1 MSDDGQRWKEKYLQ
15 SLEQQEKLERRWD
28 ARLDLLRRGLVRSSL
43 AAEGS
48 DKAVDQCMQEL
59 REIIRGDQIDAGLSA
74 LIPRLEKA
82 VLDSEQ
88 RRQQRIDQNVG
99 ALTGLTNQ
107 LLKLDVPRDVRKSLK
122 QFAKRIDERASQARE
137 MPALLGE
144 LSGLQQRAL
153 DEIANTDPA
162 APKPGLLQRLF
173 GSQGDATEDAQPAA
187 AALPTGDALAPP
199 PAVPAPAALQ
209 AARPLDDEPAS
220 PAQALAAAPAPV
232 VPAPGVPPT
241 VEAAPVA
248 AALAP
253 APAPAPA
260 QAPVPTPAA
269 ATEQSASAQVVAEAA
284 PVVAPLVPEVA
295 PAAPV
300 EPLAAAAP
308 APVTAL
314 ADGVSP
320 SLTPRLDSLPLP
332 AALLT
337 GEGDPG
343 YALPTPPE
351 PGYSAVAPHVAASL
365 RGLLDEL
372 DLPERHKPQGEALR
386 ERLVGGLNWY
396 ELVPVLDDLAVLVL
410 AVTNSEHRD
419 FAIYLKQ
426 LNERLVAFVA
436 SISAAQEGYSET
448 LESARVLDD
457 QLREQVSDLQSS
469 VQDAT
474 DLDDLKRAVEK
485 RLDGLLSTMNDYQ
498 RQRAAREEEV
508 GGRLKVL
515 VDRVATMEQEASAF
529 RDHLEEQRQKAL
541 SDPLTGLPNRA
552 AWSERLELEVARWKR
567 YGGELLLAVLD
578 IDHFKRINDNYGH
591 LAGDKVLKII
601 AGEIAKR
608 LRKTDFIARF
618 GGEEFVLLLPAT
630 PLEGGQQLLDTLRSA
645 IEQCPF
651 HFKGEPVTITLSGGL
666 VSFVEGEKDEQA
678 FERADQALYRAKR
691 EGRNRIELG

>member
-209 AARPLDDEPAS
+209 AAPPLDDEPA

-232 VPAPGVPPT
+232 VPAPDVPPT
-241 VEAAPVA
+241 VEPAPVA
-248 AALAP
+248 AAPAP

-269 ATEQSASAQVVAEAA
+269 ATEQSASAQVVAE
-284 PVVAPLVPEVA
+284 
-295 PAAPV
+295 
-300 EPLAAAAP
+300 AAP

-457 QLREQVSDLQSS
+457 QLREQVSDLQNS

-691 EGRNRIELG
+691 EGRNRIVLG